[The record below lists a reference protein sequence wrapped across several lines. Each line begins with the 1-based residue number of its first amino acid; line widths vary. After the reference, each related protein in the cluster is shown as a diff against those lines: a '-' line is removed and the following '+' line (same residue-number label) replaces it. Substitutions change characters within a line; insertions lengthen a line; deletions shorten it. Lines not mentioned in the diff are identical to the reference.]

1 MISPIN
7 YLYTKL
13 DSFQLPVKKKVDSG
27 NKINYVIQDLLEA
40 KANSSIQTESTILT
54 KDKGNKKEKKNNP
67 TENKFLKEFTQKFIK
82 RETIDKK
89 ILRSFRKYLKKES
102 SKILKKLEFK
112 KFWIIFTKE
121 NILPPMKLINYEM
134 KINVEFKSFSIK
146 YMTWLFSQ
154 LEAEKL
160 YMEFVEK
167 NSDKIFKNL
176 IETINTDIKIEKDY
190 MKFLKNLQFYI
201 INLPTIYNYNQTL
214 ITAPT
219 TAICPIPPSDDIL
232 LNEIYKT
239 DEDNFLNVYRMR
251 SKNRPNEEGVNHEE
265 ELLLNDLY
273 FQNSFGDLNVSKDTF
288 DENCHENI
296 NDNVLNEE

>member
-1 MISPIN
+1 
-7 YLYTKL
+7 
-13 DSFQLPVKKKVDSG
+13 
-27 NKINYVIQDLLEA
+27 
-40 KANSSIQTESTILT
+40 
-54 KDKGNKKEKKNNP
+54 
-67 TENKFLKEFTQKFIK
+67 
-82 RETIDKK
+82 
-89 ILRSFRKYLKKES
+89 
-102 SKILKKLEFK
+102 
-112 KFWIIFTKE
+112 
-121 NILPPMKLINYEM
+121 
-134 KINVEFKSFSIK
+134 
-146 YMTWLFSQ
+146 
-154 LEAEKL
+154 
-160 YMEFVEK
+160 
-167 NSDKIFKNL
+167 
-176 IETINTDIKIEKDY
+176 